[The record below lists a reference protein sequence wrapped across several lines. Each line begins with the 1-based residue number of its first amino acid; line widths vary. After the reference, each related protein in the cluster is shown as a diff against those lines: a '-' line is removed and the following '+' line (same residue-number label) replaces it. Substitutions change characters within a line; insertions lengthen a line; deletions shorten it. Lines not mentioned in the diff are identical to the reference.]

1 MISEEV
7 KEILAKL
14 LEGFD
19 VTKDRPNQKYLEEQL
34 IMLDR
39 MAITFRQNSTDLN
52 QTPRNR
58 AIARDKEQT
67 CLGIING
74 IKFAL
79 AFLERSNLDLT
90 K

>member
-1 MISEEV
+1 MISEEA
-7 KEILAKL
+7 KEILTTL

-19 VTKDRPNQKYLEEQL
+19 VTKDRPNQEYLEEQL
-34 IMLDR
+34 LMLDR

-79 AFLERSNLDLT
+79 SFLERSNLDLT